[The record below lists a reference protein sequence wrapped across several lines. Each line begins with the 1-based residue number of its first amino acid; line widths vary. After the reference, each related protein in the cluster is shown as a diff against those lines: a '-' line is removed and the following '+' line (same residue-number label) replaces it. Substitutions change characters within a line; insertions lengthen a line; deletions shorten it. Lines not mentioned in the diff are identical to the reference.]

1 MDVLN
6 KLFEQHFHAPA
17 KRVQPVQGD
26 LGGSGR
32 KIIRLANDKASA
44 IGILYGVREE
54 NAAFLSFSKHFR
66 KHGLPVPEI
75 YGEDLDHGAYL
86 EEDLGDTTLF
96 EFLSR
101 NRASEQIAPQVV

>member
-6 KLFEQHFHAPA
+6 KLFEQYFHAPA

-32 KIIRLANDKASA
+32 RIIRLANDRASA

-54 NAAFLSFSKHFR
+54 NEAFLSFARHFHR
-66 KHGLPVPEI
+66 HRLPVPEI
-75 YGEDLDHGAYL
+75 FAEDLSAGAYL
-86 EEDLGDTTLF
+86 F
-96 EFLSR
+96 SR
-101 NRASEQIAPQVV
+101 IEA